1 MNKTE
6 LVTHL
11 IQHAETFPDVDEI
24 TLADADRIISL
35 LDPSEDLPDI
45 TPDELQTAWNAF
57 VHDPAVMDID

>member
-11 IQHAETFPDVDEI
+11 IQHSETFPDVDEI
-24 TLADADRIISL
+24 ALADAERILSM

-45 TPDELQTAWNAF
+45 TPDELQTAWNTL